1 MVKKIFVY
9 LEIQVLF
16 IRNLIANG
24 STKNTLQKKILVKLN
39 SEIFESKIPNYL
51 LPIIFKFF
59 RGYIPNI
66 SMSEKLAI
74 ELFREASKSHKFA
87 SNSKIF
93 RKFIINSQN
102 ADERFWDFAA
112 FCLDKQA
119 LSFSKD
125 LQDLWV
131 LFESSDW
138 NDLSYL
144 EIGAGDGEWKSNCK
158 LLQDFGWKGISIEP
172 NPLLAKKFKKNR
184 TNTILN
190 VALVPNDSLVMFEAD
205 PKITLFY
212 EPGRE
217 TQGSLMLSD
226 FKNKNFISTRV
237 EATSIAKLRSHEM
250 IYNNFTYISID
261 MEGGESQ
268 ILADL
273 FHEGIRPKLITVE
286 HNNIPQVKN
295 SITKLMEINK
305 YQEKFPGI
313 GRNESFYKLDA

>member
-1 MVKKIFVY
+1 MGKKIFA
-9 LEIQVLF
+9 LAKICVLLF
-16 IRNLIANG
+16 LNLIATG
-24 STKNTLQKKILVKLN
+24 RVKKGVQKKFFVKLN
-39 SEIFESKIPNYL
+39 SVFFESKMPNYL
-51 LPIIFKFF
+51 LPIIFKFL
-59 RGYIPNI
+59 GGNIPKV
-66 SMSEKLAI
+66 SKSEKLAI
-74 ELFREASKSHKFA
+74 ELFRDASKSHKWA

-93 RKFIINSQN
+93 RKFVMNSQN

-112 FCLDKQA
+112 FCIDNQA

-131 LFESSDW
+131 LFESSGW
-138 NDLSYL
+138 NNLSYL

-172 NPLLAKKFKKNR
+172 NPLLANRFEKNR

-190 VALVPNDSLVMFEAD
+190 VALVPNDSSIILEAD
-205 PKITLFY
+205 PKVTLFY

-217 TQGSLMLSD
+217 TQGSLMPSD
-226 FKNKNFISTRV
+226 FNNKNFISISV
-237 EATSIAKLRSHEM
+237 EATSIAKLRSREL
-250 IYNNFTYISID
+250 IYKNFTYISID

-286 HNNIPQVKN
+286 HNNFPQVMN
-295 SITKLMEINK
+295 SLTDLMKING
-305 YQEKFPGI
+305 YQEMFSGI
-313 GRNESFYKLDA
+313 GRNESFYKFFP

>member
-1 MVKKIFVY
+1 MVKKIFAY
-9 LEIQVLF
+9 LEIHVLLF
-16 IRNLIANG
+16 GILIANR
-24 STKNTLQKKILVKLN
+24 STKNTLQKNIFVKLN
-39 SEIFESKIPNYL
+39 SVIFENKIPNYL

-59 RGYIPNI
+59 RGHIPRV
-66 SMSEKLAI
+66 SKSEKIAI
-74 ELFREASKSHKFA
+74 ELFREASKSHKSA

-93 RKFIINSQN
+93 RKFVMNSQN

-112 FCLDKQA
+112 FCLDKQV

-131 LFESSDW
+131 LFESSGW

-172 NPLLAKKFKKNR
+172 NPLLVNRFEKNR

-190 VALVPNDSLVMFEAD
+190 VALVPNNSSIILEVD
-205 PKITLFY
+205 PKVTLFY

-217 TQGSLMLSD
+217 TQGSLMPSD
-226 FKNKNFISTRV
+226 VKNKNFISRSV
-237 EATSIAKLRSHEM
+237 EATSIAKLRSREL
-250 IYNNFTYISID
+250 IFKNFTYISID

-273 FHEGIRPKLITVE
+273 FHEGIRPKLITIE
-286 HNNIPQVKN
+286 HNNIPQVMKTI
-295 SITKLMEINK
+295 SDLMKING
-305 YQEKFPGI
+305 YQEMFSGI
-313 GRNESFYKLDA
+313 GRNESFYKFFP